1 MTDTQHTPGPW
12 RVNDTAYRHSFHIV
26 DGDGAFV
33 ADTDRCNAR
42 LIAAAPKMFAALVDA
57 ESAMFHVL
65 ADGGID
71 TPADREAMEN
81 ALRDARAALEE
92 ATRRQS

>member
-1 MTDTQHTPGPW
+1 MTEQHTPGPW
-12 RVNDTAYRHSFHIV
+12 HVEDDQTIWA
-26 DGDGAFV
+26 GDELV
-33 ADTDRCNAR
+33 AAAQRLDMPMAANAR

-65 ADGGID
+65 ADDGIN
-71 TPADREAMEN
+71 TPANREAMEN

-92 ATRRQS
+92 AFRGQS